1 MTFLDRTLLA
11 AAALGLTAALPAQSS
26 PNDALRDLLAGNR
39 RFVSGSRE
47 ETGAAAGRRRS
58 LAEGQAPAA
67 VVVTCADSAAAPE
80 RIFDAGLGDLVVVRT
95 AGHVVGPESVAAIE
109 HAVEQLRAPL
119 VMVLAHEGCGVLR
132 SSARRGDRT
141 LTPAVARLLARIEPA
156 RRAARA
162 QGLRGVAADARTEEE
177 HAQATAHA
185 CLHRSTALR
194 TATRQGRARV
204 VAARLLHSGEV
215 EVLPHRPLPTREVP
229 EQPVLRGAAERA
241 LPPHVALRLLDAGHK
256 RFLSGR
262 PARSARVGRAADAAR
277 PPLAVVVTG
286 ADSRLAPELLFD
298 TQQGE
303 LFVVRGAGDTARDE
317 VLASVEFAAAELGAP
332 LVVFLGSGDGAGRSE
347 GATRPAAQPS
357 VRRAAGAAREHS
369 ALLRAIEREGRLT
382 LLGGVYDLATGDLTW
397 VDAEDAPEPVP
408 AMTPAAPHLEVAPPS
423 GETAAPPP
431 PPESREHP
439 AEAAPASRGVYLGA
453 LAALAA
459 LLAAAWFAAR
469 RPRDGSSYST

>member
-1 MTFLDRTLLA
+1 MTFLDRILLA
-11 AAALGLTAALPAQSS
+11 AAALGLTAAASAQGS

-39 RFVSGSRE
+39 RFVSGRSE
-47 ETGAAAGRRRS
+47 ESGTAAGRRRS
-58 LAEGQAPAA
+58 LAEGEAPAA

-80 RIFDAGLGDLVVVRT
+80 RIFDADLGDLVVVRT
-95 AGHVVGPESVAAIE
+95 AGHVVGPESIAAIE
-109 HAVEQLRAPL
+109 RAVDHLRAPL

-132 SSARRGDRT
+132 SSGRQSDRT

-162 QGLRGVAADARTEEE
+162 QGLRGAAAQARTEEE
-177 HAQATAHA
+177 HAQATAHE
-185 CLHRSTALR
+185 CLHRSAALR
-194 TATRQGRARV
+194 AATRQGRARV
-204 VAARLLHSGEV
+204 VAARLLRGGEV
-215 EVLPHRPLPTREVP
+215 EVLPHRPLPAREVP

-262 PARSARVGRAADAAR
+262 PTGSSRGNRDADAAR
-277 PPLAVVVTG
+277 TPLAVVVTG

-298 TQQGE
+298 TQRGE
-303 LFVVRGAGDTARDE
+303 LFVVRGAGATARDE

-332 LVVFLGSGDGAGRSE
+332 LVVFLGSGDGRTDG
-347 GATRPAAQPS
+347 AQPS
-357 VRRAAGAAREHS
+357 VRRAAAAAREHS

-382 LLGGVYDLATGDLTW
+382 LLGGTYDMATGDLTW
-397 VDAEDAPEPVP
+397 VDAEDLAGPLP
-408 AMTPAAPHLEVAPPS
+408 ATTPAAPHLEVATPTSEP
-423 GETAAPPP
+423 AAPGAGAEPP
-431 PPESREHP
+431 EHP
-439 AEAAPASRGVYLGA
+439 AEAAPASRAVYLGA